1 MLLHKAVASL
11 IRSSISYLY
20 DASSNP
26 QTKKDLLV
34 TLTQKQPNQSN
45 DLQYASYNL
54 DDQQSAHTV
63 LVDDDDDDDE
73 EDLPPPSKTQKPGDE
88 PVRRKSQKS
97 KTKKYVQLQ
106 DRVAHHFRSHRYTVN
121 TYIQFFRQLHSHK
134 I

>member
-1 MLLHKAVASL
+1 MLLHNAVASL

-54 DDQQSAHTV
+54 DEQSAHTV
-63 LVDDDDDDDE
+63 LVDDDDDDE
-73 EDLPPPSKTQKPGDE
+73 EDLPPPSKTQKPVDE

-97 KTKKYVQLQ
+97 KTKKYMCSFKTEWLSTF
-106 DRVAHHFRSHRYTVN
+106 DHIG
-121 TYIQFFRQLHSHK
+121 IQ
-134 I
+134 

>member
-45 DLQYASYNL
+45 DLQWASYNL

-63 LVDDDDDDDE
+63 LVDDDDDE
-73 EDLPPPSKTQKPGDE
+73 EDLPPPSKTQKPVDE
-88 PVRRKSQKS
+88 PLRRKSQKS
-97 KTKKYVQLQ
+97 KTKKYMCSFKTEWLSTF
-106 DRVAHHFRSHRYTVN
+106 DHIG
-121 TYIQFFRQLHSHK
+121 IQ
-134 I
+134 